1 MSSGTDRRTHPST
14 LMVMATSA
22 RPDRNRRPW
31 RSTGS
36 MIVAGLLA
44 LAMIA
49 SLLLI
54 FSESVQL
61 LRVAVVVALWAATV
75 GAIAM
80 NKYRRESALDRAKAD
95 DLKTVYELQ
104 LQREIAA
111 RREYELTVEEKV
123 RSDLKLDA
131 GEMAAL
137 RTELATLRRTLEM
150 LFDGRLPDDVVAL
163 EGQAEKLRELSEAA
177 RVSAPRP
184 SGPAFAS
191 PDDEPVTA
199 ETESVEAAMRAAK
212 ASEKTPTK
220 GDGAEPQTEKQAKV
234 EAASGKTATGKTAT
248 GKTATGKGTS
258 EKAATGKV
266 TAGKATAGP
275 DVEDAEIEDAEV
287 EEPKT
292 EKPETEK
299 PKTPDPKTGATKA
312 AGAEK
317 TADGKP
323 EPQKPGKHESGSDPD
338 PQTGA
343 DEAGAASQ
351 GDDPAEGANT
361 TEKAA
366 GAAETAEGDDEDDD
380 ESSGRRSRRRRANG
394 EGRTV
399 AEILA
404 SLSAER

>member
-1 MSSGTDRRTHPST
+1 
-14 LMVMATSA
+14 MATSA
-22 RPDRNRRPW
+22 RADRNRRPW

-54 FSESVQL
+54 FTESVQL

-123 RSDLKLDA
+123 RADLKLDA

-191 PDDEPVTA
+191 PDDEPLTA
-199 ETESVEAAMRAAK
+199 ETESVEAALRDAVETSGKAPEKSDAGTPATGEPAARRK
-212 ASEKTPTK
+212 DEGPASEKS
-220 GDGAEPQTEKQAKV
+220 V
-234 EAASGKTATGKTAT
+234 
-248 GKTATGKGTS
+248 S
-258 EKAATGKV
+258 EKADTDEQREAQK
-266 TAGKATAGP
+266 P
-275 DVEDAEIEDAEV
+275 AE
-287 EEPKT
+287 
-292 EKPETEK
+292 
-299 PKTPDPKTGATKA
+299 
-312 AGAEK
+312 
-317 TADGKP
+317 
-323 EPQKPGKHESGSDPD
+323 QKPGKHES
-338 PQTGA
+338 
-343 DEAGAASQ
+343 EKAGAESNDAAERKDPSEQ
-351 GDDPAEGANT
+351 KDPADQKDT
-361 TEKAA
+361 TAQD
-366 GAAETAEGDDEDDD
+366 GAADTADDDDDSDD
-380 ESSGRRSRRRRANG
+380 ESSGRRSRRRRGDSAHG

-404 SLSAER
+404 SLSSER

>member
-1 MSSGTDRRTHPST
+1 
-14 LMVMATSA
+14 
-22 RPDRNRRPW
+22 
-31 RSTGS
+31 

-111 RREYELTVEEKV
+111 RREYELSVEEKV
-123 RSDLKLDA
+123 RADLKLDA

-212 ASEKTPTK
+212 ASEKTPGK
-220 GDGAEPQTEKQAKV
+220 GDVEEPRTEKQAKA
-234 EAASGKTATGKTAT
+234 EAATGKTAT
-248 GKTATGKGTS
+248 GKTATGKGTV
-258 EKAATGKV
+258 EKAATEKV

-287 EEPKT
+287 EDPKAVD
-292 EKPETEK
+292 
-299 PKTPDPKTGATKA
+299 PKAVDPKAVDPKAGDTKTGDPKTGATKTGDPKTGTTKS

-338 PQTGA
+338 PQTDA
-343 DEAGAASQ
+343 DEAGAKTK
-351 GDDPAEGANT
+351 GNDPAEGKDTAA
-361 TEKAA
+361 KAD
-366 GAAETAEGDDEDDD
+366 GAAETTEEDDE
-380 ESSGRRSRRRRANG
+380 ESSGRRSRRRRADG

>member
-1 MSSGTDRRTHPST
+1 
-14 LMVMATSA
+14 
-22 RPDRNRRPW
+22 
-31 RSTGS
+31 

-248 GKTATGKGTS
+248 GKTATGKTATGKTATGKGTS

-343 DEAGAASQ
+343 DEAGAKSK
-351 GDDPAEGANT
+351 GDDPAEGKDTAA
-361 TEKAA
+361 KAD
-366 GAAETAEGDDEDDD
+366 GAAETTEEDDEDDD

>member
-1 MSSGTDRRTHPST
+1 
-14 LMVMATSA
+14 MATSA

-111 RREYELTVEEKV
+111 RREYELSVEEKV
-123 RSDLKLDA
+123 RADLKLDA

-150 LFDGRLPDDVVAL
+150 LFDGRLPDDAVAL

-199 ETESVEAAMRAAK
+199 ETESVEAAMRAAT
-212 ASEKTPTK
+212 ASEKTPGK
-220 GDGAEPQTEKQAKV
+220 GGVEEPRTEKQAKDKV
-234 EAASGKTATGKTAT
+234 ATGKTATGKTAT
-248 GKTATGKGTS
+248 GKTATGKGTA
-258 EKAATGKV
+258 EKS
-266 TAGKATAGP
+266 TAGKATAASATAGP

-287 EEPKT
+287 EDPKAV
-292 EKPETEK
+292 
-299 PKTPDPKTGATKA
+299 DPKTGDTKTGDTKVA
-312 AGAEK
+312 SAEK
-317 TADGKP
+317 TADGMS
-323 EPQKPGKHESGSDPD
+323 EPQKPGKHESDSDPD
-338 PQTGA
+338 PQTDA
-343 DEAGAASQ
+343 DKAEAKTK
-351 GDDPAEGANT
+351 GDDPAEGKDTAA
-361 TEKAA
+361 KAD
-366 GAAETAEGDDEDDD
+366 GAAETTEENDEDDD
-380 ESSGRRSRRRRANG
+380 ESSGRRSRRRRADG

>member
-1 MSSGTDRRTHPST
+1 MSSGSDPRTHPST

-123 RSDLKLDA
+123 RADLKLDA

-150 LFDGRLPDDVVAL
+150 LFDGRLPDDVVAFG
-163 EGQAEKLRELSEAA
+163 GQAEKLRGLSEAA

-199 ETESVEAAMRAAK
+199 ETESVEAAMRAAE
-212 ASEKTPTK
+212 ASEKTSAK
-220 GDGAEPQTEKQAKV
+220 GDVEEPRAEKQAKV
-234 EAASGKTATGKTAT
+234 DSATGK
-248 GKTATGKGTS
+248 S
-258 EKAATGKV
+258 ATGKV
-266 TAGKATAGP
+266 TVEKATAGKAAAGP

-287 EEPKT
+287 EDQKVGDTKT
-292 EKPETEK
+292 G
-299 PKTPDPKTGATKA
+299 DPKTGDAKVA
-312 AGAEK
+312 SAEK
-317 TADGKP
+317 AADGKA
-323 EPQKPGKHESGSDPD
+323 EPQKPGKHEPGSDPD
-338 PQTGA
+338 PQTDA
-343 DEAGAASQ
+343 DGAGAKTK
-351 GDDPAEGANT
+351 GDDPAEGKDTAA
-361 TEKAA
+361 KAD
-366 GAAETAEGDDEDDD
+366 GAAETTQKDDEDDH
-380 ESSGRRSRRRRANG
+380 ESSGRRSRRRRADG

>member
-1 MSSGTDRRTHPST
+1 
-14 LMVMATSA
+14 
-22 RPDRNRRPW
+22 
-31 RSTGS
+31 

-163 EGQAEKLRELSEAA
+163 EGQAEKLRGLSEAA

-199 ETESVEAAMRAAK
+199 ETESVEAAMRAAE
-212 ASEKTPTK
+212 ASEKTSAK
-220 GDGAEPQTEKQAKV
+220 GDVEEPRAEKQAKA
-234 EAASGKTATGKTAT
+234 EAATGK
-248 GKTATGKGTS
+248 S
-258 EKAATGKV
+258 ATGKV
-266 TAGKATAGP
+266 TAEKATAGKATAEP

-287 EEPKT
+287 EGTKA
-292 EKPETEK
+292 EK
-299 PKTPDPKTGATKA
+299 PKTADLKTGDPKAGDPKA
-312 AGAEK
+312 GDPKVAGAEK
-317 TADGKP
+317 TAEGKP
-323 EPQKPGKHESGSDPD
+323 ESQKPGKHESGSDPD

-343 DEAGAASQ
+343 DETGAES
-351 GDDPAEGANT
+351 GGNDPSDGENGG
-361 TEKAA
+361 EKTA
-366 GAAETAEGDDEDDD
+366 GAAETVAEDDEDDE
-380 ESSGRRSRRRRANG
+380 ESSGRRSRRRRADG

>member
-1 MSSGTDRRTHPST
+1 MSSGSDPRTHPST

-123 RSDLKLDA
+123 RADLKLDA

-163 EGQAEKLRELSEAA
+163 EGQAEKLRGLSEAA

-199 ETESVEAAMRAAK
+199 ETESVEAAMRAAE
-212 ASEKTPTK
+212 ASEKTSAK
-220 GDGAEPQTEKQAKV
+220 GDVEEPRAEKQAKV
-234 EAASGKTATGKTAT
+234 DSATGK
-248 GKTATGKGTS
+248 S
-258 EKAATGKV
+258 ATGKV
-266 TAGKATAGP
+266 TVEKATAGKAAAGP

-287 EEPKT
+287 EDQKVGDTKT
-292 EKPETEK
+292 G
-299 PKTPDPKTGATKA
+299 DPKTGDAKVA
-312 AGAEK
+312 SAEK
-317 TADGKP
+317 AADGKP
-323 EPQKPGKHESGSDPD
+323 EPQKPGKHEPGSDPD
-338 PQTGA
+338 PQTDA
-343 DEAGAASQ
+343 DGAGAKTK
-351 GDDPAEGANT
+351 GDDPAEGKDTAA
-361 TEKAA
+361 KAD
-366 GAAETAEGDDEDDD
+366 GAAETTQKDDEDDH
-380 ESSGRRSRRRRANG
+380 ESSGRRSRRRRADG

>member
-1 MSSGTDRRTHPST
+1 
-14 LMVMATSA
+14 
-22 RPDRNRRPW
+22 
-31 RSTGS
+31 

-123 RSDLKLDA
+123 RADLKLDA

-163 EGQAEKLRELSEAA
+163 EGQAEKLRGLSEAA

-199 ETESVEAAMRAAK
+199 ETESVEAAMRAAE
-212 ASEKTPTK
+212 ASEKTSAK
-220 GDGAEPQTEKQAKV
+220 GDVEEPRAEKQAKV
-234 EAASGKTATGKTAT
+234 DSATGK
-248 GKTATGKGTS
+248 S
-258 EKAATGKV
+258 ATGKV
-266 TAGKATAGP
+266 TVEKATAGKAAVGP

-287 EEPKT
+287 EDQKVGHTKTGDPKT
-292 EKPETEK
+292 E
-299 PKTPDPKTGATKA
+299 DPKTGDAKVA
-312 AGAEK
+312 SAEK
-317 TADGKP
+317 AADGKP

-338 PQTGA
+338 PQTDA
-343 DEAGAASQ
+343 DGAGAKTK
-351 GDDPAEGANT
+351 GDDPAEGKDTAA
-361 TEKAA
+361 KAA
-366 GAAETAEGDDEDDD
+366 GAAETTQEDDEDDH
-380 ESSGRRSRRRRANG
+380 ESSGRRSRRRRADG

>member
-1 MSSGTDRRTHPST
+1 
-14 LMVMATSA
+14 
-22 RPDRNRRPW
+22 
-31 RSTGS
+31 

-111 RREYELTVEEKV
+111 RREYELSVEAKV
-123 RSDLKLDA
+123 RADLKLDA

-212 ASEKTPTK
+212 ASEKTPGK
-220 GDGAEPQTEKQAKV
+220 GDVEEPRTEKQAKA
-234 EAASGKTATGKTAT
+234 EAVTGKTAT
-248 GKTATGKGTS
+248 GKTATGKGTV
-258 EKAATGKV
+258 EKAATEKV

-287 EEPKT
+287 EDPKAVD
-292 EKPETEK
+292 
-299 PKTPDPKTGATKA
+299 PKAGDTKTGDPKTGATKTGDPKTGDA
-312 AGAEK
+312 KVASAEK

-338 PQTGA
+338 PQTDA
-343 DEAGAASQ
+343 DEAGAKSK
-351 GDDPAEGANT
+351 GDDPAEGKDTAA
-361 TEKAA
+361 KAD
-366 GAAETAEGDDEDDD
+366 GAAETTEEDDEDDD

>member
-1 MSSGTDRRTHPST
+1 
-14 LMVMATSA
+14 MATSA
-22 RPDRNRRPW
+22 RADRNRRPW

-54 FSESVQL
+54 FTESVQL

-123 RSDLKLDA
+123 RADLKLDA

-191 PDDEPVTA
+191 PDDEPLTA
-199 ETESVEAAMRAAK
+199 ETESVEAALRDAVKTSAKAPEKSDAGTPATGEPAARRQDEGP
-212 ASEKTPTK
+212 ASEKS
-220 GDGAEPQTEKQAKV
+220 V
-234 EAASGKTATGKTAT
+234 
-248 GKTATGKGTS
+248 S
-258 EKAATGKV
+258 EKAGTDKQREAQK
-266 TAGKATAGP
+266 P
-275 DVEDAEIEDAEV
+275 AE
-287 EEPKT
+287 
-292 EKPETEK
+292 
-299 PKTPDPKTGATKA
+299 
-312 AGAEK
+312 
-317 TADGKP
+317 
-323 EPQKPGKHESGSDPD
+323 QKPGKHES
-338 PQTGA
+338 
-343 DEAGAASQ
+343 EKAGAESNDAAERK
-351 GDDPAEGANT
+351 DPSEQKGPADQKDITAQD
-361 TEKAA
+361 
-366 GAAETAEGDDEDDD
+366 GAADTADDDDDSDD
-380 ESSGRRSRRRRANG
+380 ESSGRRSRRRRGDSAHG

-404 SLSAER
+404 SLSSER

>member
-1 MSSGTDRRTHPST
+1 
-14 LMVMATSA
+14 MATSA

-248 GKTATGKGTS
+248 GKTATGKTATGKTATGKGTS

-380 ESSGRRSRRRRANG
+380 ESSGRRSRRRRADG

>member
-1 MSSGTDRRTHPST
+1 
-14 LMVMATSA
+14 
-22 RPDRNRRPW
+22 
-31 RSTGS
+31 

-123 RSDLKLDA
+123 RADLKLDA

-163 EGQAEKLRELSEAA
+163 EGQAEKLRGLSEAA

-199 ETESVEAAMRAAK
+199 ETESVEAAMRAAE
-212 ASEKTPTK
+212 ASEKTSAK
-220 GDGAEPQTEKQAKV
+220 GDVEEPRAEKQAKV
-234 EAASGKTATGKTAT
+234 DSATGK
-248 GKTATGKGTS
+248 S
-258 EKAATGKV
+258 ATGKV
-266 TAGKATAGP
+266 TVEKATAGKAAAGP

-287 EEPKT
+287 EDQKVGDTKT
-292 EKPETEK
+292 G
-299 PKTPDPKTGATKA
+299 DPKTGDPKTGDAKVA
-312 AGAEK
+312 SAEK
-317 TADGKP
+317 AADGKT
-323 EPQKPGKHESGSDPD
+323 EPQEPGKHESGSDPD
-338 PQTGA
+338 PQTDA
-343 DEAGAASQ
+343 DGAGAKTK
-351 GDDPAEGANT
+351 GDDPAEGKDTAA
-361 TEKAA
+361 KAD
-366 GAAETAEGDDEDDD
+366 GAAETTQEDDEDDH
-380 ESSGRRSRRRRANG
+380 ESSGRRSRRRRADG

>member
-1 MSSGTDRRTHPST
+1 
-14 LMVMATSA
+14 MATSA

-111 RREYELTVEEKV
+111 RREYELSVEAKV
-123 RSDLKLDA
+123 RADLKLDA

-212 ASEKTPTK
+212 ASEKTPGK
-220 GDGAEPQTEKQAKV
+220 GDVEEPRTEKQAKA
-234 EAASGKTATGKTAT
+234 EAVTGKTAT
-248 GKTATGKGTS
+248 GKTATGKGTV
-258 EKAATGKV
+258 EKAATEKV

-287 EEPKT
+287 EDPKAVD
-292 EKPETEK
+292 
-299 PKTPDPKTGATKA
+299 PKAGDTKTGDPKTGATKTGDPKTGDA
-312 AGAEK
+312 KVASAEK

-338 PQTGA
+338 PQTDA
-343 DEAGAASQ
+343 DEAGAKSK
-351 GDDPAEGANT
+351 GDDPAEGKDTAA
-361 TEKAA
+361 KAD
-366 GAAETAEGDDEDDD
+366 GAAETTEEDDEDDD

>member
-1 MSSGTDRRTHPST
+1 
-14 LMVMATSA
+14 
-22 RPDRNRRPW
+22 
-31 RSTGS
+31 

-220 GDGAEPQTEKQAKV
+220 GDGAEPQTEKQAKA
-234 EAASGKTATGKTAT
+234 EAATGKTATGKTATGKTATGKTAT

-287 EEPKT
+287 EDPKT

-338 PQTGA
+338 PQTSA

-351 GDDPAEGANT
+351 GEDPAEGANT
-361 TEKAA
+361 AEKDA

-380 ESSGRRSRRRRANG
+380 ESSGRRSRRRRADG